1 MKAEPRK
8 LNKILGGIKLA
19 LLLGA
24 LAILGWSAFPG
35 TAEADFEQQVT
46 CEGSGHT
53 CHAIVGGN
61 TYHLE
66 KQPEAY

>member
-1 MKAEPRK
+1 MKKA
-8 LNKILGGIKLA
+8 IAGIVKSV

-24 LAILGWSAFPG
+24 LLILAWSVTAG
-35 TAEADFEQQVT
+35 RAEADFEQQVT
-46 CEGSGHT
+46 CEGSGHD
-53 CHAIVGGN
+53 CHAIVGGT